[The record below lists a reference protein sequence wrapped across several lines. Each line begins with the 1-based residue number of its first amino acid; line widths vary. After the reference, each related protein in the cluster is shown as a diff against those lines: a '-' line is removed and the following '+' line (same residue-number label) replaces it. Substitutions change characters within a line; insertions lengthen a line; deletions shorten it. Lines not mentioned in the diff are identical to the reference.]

1 MSKRSA
7 LFLLSFL
14 CVVPVAEATNLSD
27 ILWLSD
33 VAPKRTK
40 VMAEAGHDH
49 GNAKAG
55 KSQDNM
61 DAVIGGDEGDN
72 LHSSTKRLW
81 LRRGSDPATA
91 AYISAGEQSAD
102 INLIDA
108 RGNRSKVAQTPANG
122 LAHAK
127 CEFEE
132 LGFRNAYLSR
142 ETLQDGALRVQLAK
156 AELLK
161 GTCCAKAGDVD
172 PAETKAIS
180 DPTQPLEIVRE
191 HESDEKLFT
200 RMVSGDKIGFTVNR
214 LGKPLA
220 GASVTM
226 LTQQG
231 WQKTAATDAN
241 GRVEFTLI
249 RDYFPAWNDF
259 KRRTKET
266 FVVVAEAEAAEPG
279 MHREQPYAKVVY
291 QATLSGKY
299 APSPYD
305 YKSYAWG
312 LGIAVFVFA
321 FGGLGVYLYRRR
333 RVKPFKEV
341 RFSESTHESA

>member
-1 MSKRSA
+1 MTRQTIIL
-7 LFLLSFL
+7 LFLMWGLVSS
-14 CVVPVAEATNLSD
+14 VDAANPSD

-40 VMAEAGHDH
+40 AA
-49 GNAKAG
+49 AKAEHADHDKPG
-55 KSQDNM
+55 KQQDNM
-61 DAVIGGDEGDN
+61 DAVISGEDGSG
-72 LHSSTKRLW
+72 LHSGVKRLW
-81 LRRGSDPATA
+81 LRRGADPATA
-91 AYISAGEQSAD
+91 AYVSATDMPAH

-108 RGNRSKVAQTPANG
+108 KGNRSMADQTPVNG

-142 ETLQDGALRVQLAK
+142 ETLQDGVLRVQLAK

-161 GTCCAKAGDVD
+161 GSCCVKARDVD
-172 PAETKAIS
+172 PAENKAIS
-180 DPTQPLEIVRE
+180 DPALPLEIVRE

-200 RMVSGDKIGFTVNR
+200 RMASGDKISFTVNR
-214 LGKPLA
+214 LGKHMP
-220 GASVTM
+220 GVPVTM
-226 LTQQG
+226 MTQQG
-231 WQKTAATDAN
+231 WQKNAVSDEN

-249 RDYFPAWNDF
+249 RDYFPAWTDF
-259 KRRTKET
+259 KRLTKET
-266 FVVVAEAEAAEPG
+266 FVVVAETEAAESG
-279 MHREQPYAKVVY
+279 MHQGQKYAKVTY

-333 RVKPFKEV
+333 RVKPFQEV
-341 RFSESTHESA
+341 RFSESA

>member
-1 MSKRSA
+1 MKIMLAASA
-7 LFLLSFL
+7 ALL
-14 CVVPVAEATNLSD
+14 VAMAAPSVAAVSTD

-33 VAPKRTK
+33 VAPKRAK
-40 VMAEAGHDH
+40 VAKVDRADHAGH
-49 GNAKAG
+49 NKAG
-55 KSQDNM
+55 MPQDNM
-61 DAVIGGDEGDN
+61 DAVIGGDEGSS
-72 LHSSTKRLW
+72 LHSGIKRLW
-81 LRRGSDPATA
+81 LRQGDDPASAGYVSAADMTA
-91 AYISAGEQSAD
+91 A

-108 RGNRSKVAQTPANG
+108 RGNRTQIAQTPVG
-122 LAHAK
+122 GRAHFK
-127 CEFEE
+127 REFEDM
-132 LGFRNAYLSR
+132 GFYNAYLAHESVQ
-142 ETLQDGALRVQLAK
+142 EGVLRVQLAK

-161 GTCCAKAGDVD
+161 GSCCVKARDVD
-172 PAETKAIS
+172 PAQTRAIS
-180 DPTQPLEIVRE
+180 DPTLPLEIVRE
-191 HESDEKLFT
+191 HKPDEKLFT
-200 RMVSGDKIGFTVNR
+200 RMVSGDKISFTVNR

-220 GASVTM
+220 GAPVAM

-231 WQKTAATDAN
+231 WQRKAISDES

-266 FVVVAEAEAAEPG
+266 FVVVAETEVAEPG
-279 MHREQPYAKVVY
+279 MHQDQPYAKVVY

-312 LGIAVFVFA
+312 LGIAFFVIV

-333 RVKPFKEV
+333 RVKPFQEV
-341 RFSESTHESA
+341 RFDEKP